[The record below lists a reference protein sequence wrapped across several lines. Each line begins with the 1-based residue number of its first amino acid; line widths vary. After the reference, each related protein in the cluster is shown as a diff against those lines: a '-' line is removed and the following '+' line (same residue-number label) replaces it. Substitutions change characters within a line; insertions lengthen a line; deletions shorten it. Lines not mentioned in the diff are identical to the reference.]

1 MTVQTEIK
9 RVVQVGTGAT
19 KTFYFNATVQG
30 LDDLKVYTVDSSGNQ
45 TLQVRGGAG
54 TYDYT
59 LTINASTKFA
69 TAVLNNNL
77 AAGYKV
83 VILRGTPLTQV
94 VDYVEGDPFPA
105 ETHESALDKLT
116 IIATQLQ
123 EQLDRSLQVVETSTV
138 TGIRMAELQASKA
151 LVVNAT
157 GTAIVMGPSTGD
169 IASASA
175 NAATAA
181 AAALSASSSAS
192 SASSSAAAA
201 AATLAAAGLPVL
213 VAGDEGKFIRIKAD
227 RSGYETIAPPQDN
240 STFYGFATN
249 SVTGRLTL
257 AKSVI
262 GAADSFDVTGYEDYF
277 LGASG
282 NVFSVNAN
290 GHLICTLP

>member
-30 LDDLKVYTVDSSGNQ
+30 LDDLKVYTVTPAGVQ
-45 TLQVRGGAG
+45 TLQVRGGAA
-54 TYDYT
+54 TYDYVM
-59 LTINASTKFA
+59 TINSSTKFA
-69 TAVLNNNL
+69 TVTLNNFL

-83 VILRGTPLTQV
+83 VILRGTPITQV

-138 TGIRMAELQASKA
+138 TGIRIAELQATKA
-151 LVVNAT
+151 LVVNAA
-157 GTAIVMGPSTGD
+157 GTAIEMGPTTSD

-175 NAATAA
+175 NAATASA
-181 AAALSASSSAS
+181 AAASASSSAS

-201 AATLAAAGLPVL
+201 AATLAAAGLPAL
-213 VAGDEGKFIRIKAD
+213 VPGDELKFIRIKAD

-240 STFYGFATN
+240 STLYGFRIST
-249 SVTGRLTL
+249 STL
-257 AKSVI
+257 LLDKSVI
-262 GAADSFDVTGYEDYF
+262 GVADSFDVTNFEDYF

>member
-30 LDDLKVYTVDSSGNQ
+30 LDDLKVYTVTPAGVQ
-45 TLQVRGGAG
+45 TLQVRGGAA
-54 TYDYT
+54 TYDYVM
-59 LTINASTKFA
+59 TINSSTKFA
-69 TAVLNNNL
+69 TVTLNNFL

-83 VILRGTPLTQV
+83 VILRGTPITQV

-138 TGIRMAELQASKA
+138 TGIRIAELQATKA
-151 LVVNAT
+151 LVVNAA
-157 GTAIVMGPSTGD
+157 GTAIEMGPTTSD
-169 IASASA
+169 IANASA
-175 NAATAA
+175 NAATAS

-201 AATLAAAGLPVL
+201 AATLAAAGLPAL
-213 VAGDEGKFIRIKAD
+213 VPGDELKFIRIKAD

-240 STFYGFATN
+240 STLYGFRIST
-249 SVTGRLTL
+249 STL
-257 AKSVI
+257 LLDKSVI
-262 GAADSFDVTGYEDYF
+262 GVADSFDVTNFEDYF
-277 LGASG
+277 IGASG

>member
-19 KTFYFNATVQG
+19 KVFYFNATVQG
-30 LDDLKVYTVDSSGNQ
+30 LDDLKVYTVTPAGVQ
-45 TLQVRGGAG
+45 TLQTRGGAG
-54 TYDYT
+54 TYDYA
-59 LTINASTKFA
+59 LTINSATKFA
-69 TAVLNNNL
+69 TVTLNNFL
-77 AAGYKV
+77 AATYKI
-83 VILRGTPLTQV
+83 VILRGTPITQV

-138 TGIRMAELQASKA
+138 TGIRIAELQATKA
-151 LVVNAT
+151 LVVNAA
-157 GTAIVMGPSTGD
+157 GTAIEMGPTTSD
-169 IASASA
+169 IANAST
-175 NAATAA
+175 NAATAVA
-181 AAALSASSSAS
+181 AAASASSSAS
-192 SASSSAAAA
+192 SASSSAASA

-213 VAGDEGKFIRIKAD
+213 VPGDELKFIRIKSD

-240 STFYGFATN
+240 STLYGFRISTSALL
-249 SVTGRLTL
+249 VD
-257 AKSVI
+257 KSVI
-262 GAADSFDVTGYEDYF
+262 GVADSFDVTSFEDYF
-277 LGASG
+277 IGASG

>member
-19 KTFYFNATVQG
+19 KIFYFNATVQG
-30 LDDLKVYTVDSSGNQ
+30 LSDLKVYTVTPAGVQ

-54 TYDYT
+54 TYDYVMA
-59 LTINASTKFA
+59 INASTKFA
-69 TAVLNNNL
+69 TVTLNNFL

-83 VILRGTPLTQV
+83 VLLRGTPITQV

-123 EQLDRSLQVVETSTV
+123 EQLDRSFQVVETSTV
-138 TGIRMAELQASKA
+138 TGIRVAELQATKA
-151 LVVNAT
+151 LVVNAA
-157 GTAIVMGPSTGD
+157 GTAIEMGPTTSD

-175 NAATAA
+175 NAATASA
-181 AAALSASSSAS
+181 AAASASSSAS

-201 AATLAAAGLPVL
+201 AATLSAAGLPAL
-213 VAGDEGKFIRIKAD
+213 VPGDELKFIRIKSD

-240 STFYGFATN
+240 STLYGFRIST
-249 SVTGRLTL
+249 SSLLVD
-257 AKSVI
+257 KSVI
-262 GAADSFDVTGYEDYF
+262 GVADSFDVTSFEEYF

-282 NVFSVNAN
+282 NVFSVNGS

>member
-19 KTFYFNATVQG
+19 NTFYFNATVQG
-30 LDDLKVYTVDSSGNQ
+30 LDDLKVYTVTPAGVQS
-45 TLQVRGGAG
+45 LQVRGGGG

-59 LTINASTKFA
+59 CSINAATKFA
-69 TAVLNNNL
+69 TVVLNNNL
-77 AAGYKV
+77 AATYKV
-83 VILRGTPLTQV
+83 VILRGTPITQV

-138 TGIRMAELQASKA
+138 TGIRMAELQATKA
-151 LVVNAT
+151 LVVNAA
-157 GTAIVMGPSTGD
+157 GTAIEMGPTTTD
-169 IASASA
+169 IANASA
-175 NAATAA
+175 NAATASA
-181 AAALSASSSAS
+181 AASAAASSAS
-192 SASSSAAAA
+192 SAAGSAASAS
-201 AATLAAAGLPVL
+201 ATLAAAGLPLL
-213 VAGDEGKFIRIKAD
+213 VAGDELKFIRIKAD

-240 STFYGFATN
+240 STFYGF
-249 SVTGRLTL
+249 RLSSGSL
-257 AKSVI
+257 LLDKSVI
-262 GAADSFDVTGYEDYF
+262 GAADSFDASIYEDYF
-277 LGASG
+277 LGSSG

>member
-30 LDDLKVYTVDSSGNQ
+30 LDDLKVFTVTPAGVQ
-45 TLQVRGGAG
+45 ALQVRGGGG

-59 LTINASTKFA
+59 VTINASTKFA
-69 TAVLNNNL
+69 TVVLNNNL
-77 AAGYKV
+77 AASYKL
-83 VILRGTPLTQV
+83 VILRGTPITQV

-105 ETHESALDKLT
+105 ETHEAALDKLT
-116 IIATQLQ
+116 IIATQVQ

-138 TGIRMAELQASKA
+138 TGIRIAELQATKA
-151 LVVNAT
+151 LVVNAA
-157 GTAIVMGPSTGD
+157 GTAIEMGPTTSD
-169 IASASA
+169 IASASS

-181 AAALSASSSAS
+181 AAAA
-192 SASSSAAAA
+192 SASSSAASASA
-201 AATLAAAGLPVL
+201 SATSASATLAAAGLPVL
-213 VAGDEGKFIRIKAD
+213 VSGDELKFIRIKAD

-240 STFYGFATN
+240 STFYGFRI
-249 SVTGRLTL
+249 SSGSLL
-257 AKSVI
+257 LDKSVI
-262 GAADSFDVTGYEDYF
+262 GAADSFNASTYEDYF

>member
-30 LDDLKVYTVDSSGNQ
+30 LDDLKVFTVTPAGVQ
-45 TLQVRGGAG
+45 ALQVRGGGG

-59 LTINASTKFA
+59 VTINASTKFA
-69 TAVLNNNL
+69 TVVLNNNL
-77 AAGYKV
+77 AASYKL
-83 VILRGTPLTQV
+83 VILRGTPITQV

-105 ETHESALDKLT
+105 ETHEAALDKLT
-116 IIATQLQ
+116 IIATQVQ

-138 TGIRMAELQASKA
+138 TGIRLAELQATKA
-151 LVVNAT
+151 LVVNAA
-157 GTAIVMGPSTGD
+157 GTAIEMGPTTSD
-169 IASASA
+169 IASASS

-181 AAALSASSSAS
+181 AAAA
-192 SASSSAAAA
+192 SASSSAASASA
-201 AATLAAAGLPVL
+201 SATSASATLAAAGLPVL
-213 VAGDEGKFIRIKAD
+213 VSGDELKFIRIKAD

-240 STFYGFATN
+240 STFYGFRI
-249 SVTGRLTL
+249 SSGSLL
-257 AKSVI
+257 LDKSVI
-262 GAADSFDVTGYEDYF
+262 GAADSFNASTYEDYF

>member
-30 LDDLKVYTVDSSGNQ
+30 LDDLKIYTVTPAGVQ
-45 TLQVRGGAG
+45 TLQTRGGAG
-54 TYDYT
+54 TYDYV
-59 LTINASTKFA
+59 LTINSATKFA
-69 TAVLNNNL
+69 TVTLNNFL
-77 AAGYKV
+77 AATYKI
-83 VILRGTPLTQV
+83 VILRGTPITQV

-123 EQLDRSLQVVETSTV
+123 EQLDRSFQVVETSTV
-138 TGIRMAELQASKA
+138 TGIRVAELQATKA
-151 LVVNAT
+151 LVVNAA
-157 GTAIVMGPSTGD
+157 GTAIEMGPTTSD
-169 IASASA
+169 IANAST
-175 NAATAA
+175 NAATAVA
-181 AAALSASSSAS
+181 AAASASSSAS
-192 SASSSAAAA
+192 SASSSAASA

-213 VAGDEGKFIRIKAD
+213 VPGDELKFIRIKSD

-240 STFYGFATN
+240 STLYGFRISTSALL
-249 SVTGRLTL
+249 VD
-257 AKSVI
+257 KSVI
-262 GAADSFDVTGYEDYF
+262 GVADSFDVTSFEDYF
-277 LGASG
+277 IGASG

>member
-30 LDDLKVYTVDSSGNQ
+30 LDDLKVYTVTPAGVQ
-45 TLQVRGGAG
+45 TLQVRGGAA
-54 TYDYT
+54 TYDYVM
-59 LTINASTKFA
+59 TINSSTKFA
-69 TAVLNNNL
+69 TVTLNNFL
-77 AAGYKV
+77 AATYKI
-83 VILRGTPLTQV
+83 VILRGTPITQV
-94 VDYVEGDPFPA
+94 VDYVEGDPFQA

-123 EQLDRSLQVVETSTV
+123 EQLDRSFQVVETSTV
-138 TGIRMAELQASKA
+138 TGIRVAELQATKA
-151 LVVNAT
+151 LVVNAA
-157 GTAIVMGPSTGD
+157 GTAIEMGPTTTD
-169 IASASA
+169 IANASA
-175 NAATAA
+175 NAATASA
-181 AAALSASSSAS
+181 AATSASSSAS

-201 AATLAAAGLPVL
+201 AATLAAAGLPTL
-213 VAGDEGKFIRIKAD
+213 VAGDELKFIRIKAD

-240 STFYGFATN
+240 STLYGFRIST
-249 SVTGRLTL
+249 SSLLVD
-257 AKSVI
+257 KSVI
-262 GAADSFDVTGYEDYF
+262 GVADSFDVTSFEDYF

>member
-30 LDDLKVYTVDSSGNQ
+30 LDDLKVYTVNASGNQ
-45 TLQVRGGAG
+45 TLQVRGGGG

-59 LTINASTKFA
+59 LTINAATKFA
-69 TAVLNNNL
+69 TATLNNNL

-83 VILRGTPLTQV
+83 VILRGTPITQV

-138 TGIRMAELQASKA
+138 TGIRVAELQATKVLA
-151 LVVNAT
+151 VNAA
-157 GTAIVMGPSTGD
+157 GTAIEMGPSVSD
-169 IASASA
+169 VASASA
-175 NAATAA
+175 NAAAAVAA
-181 AAALSASSSAS
+181 AASASSSAS
-192 SASSSAAAA
+192 SASSSAASAS
-201 AATLAAAGLPVL
+201 ATLAAAGLPTF
-213 VAGDEGKFIRIKAD
+213 VAGDALKFIRIKAD
-227 RSGYETIAPPQDN
+227 LSGYETIAPPQDN
-240 STFYGFATN
+240 STFYGFKITAGSSN
-249 SVTGRLTL
+249 LL
-257 AKSVI
+257 LDKSVI
-262 GAADSFDVTGYEDYF
+262 GAADSFDASTYDDYF

>member
-30 LDDLKVYTVDSSGNQ
+30 LDDLKVYTVTPAGVQ

-54 TYDYT
+54 TYDYV
-59 LTINASTKFA
+59 LTINSATKFA
-69 TAVLNNNL
+69 TVTLNNFL
-77 AAGYKV
+77 AATYKV
-83 VILRGTPLTQV
+83 VILRGTPITQV

-138 TGIRMAELQASKA
+138 TGIRVAELQATKA
-151 LVVNAT
+151 LVVNAA
-157 GTAIVMGPSTGD
+157 GTAIEMGPTTSD
-169 IASASA
+169 IANASTNAASA
-175 NAATAA
+175 VAA
-181 AAALSASSSAS
+181 AASASSSAS
-192 SASSSAAAA
+192 SASSSAASA

-213 VAGDEGKFIRIKAD
+213 EPGDELKFIRIKED

-240 STFYGFATN
+240 STFYGFRIST
-249 SVTGRLTL
+249 SSLL
-257 AKSVI
+257 LDKSVI
-262 GAADSFDVTGYEDYF
+262 GEADSFDVTNYEDYF
-277 LGASG
+277 LGSSG